1 MDETTWAVETFYSPS
16 ARSTAPGLPTVFE
29 ALAILEPDHAQRLT
43 SAAADL
49 RLGRWPARRPRLA
62 EGPLAA
68 FLFSSQRPWR
78 GLPFVDDARLR
89 ALGPTALAALQEL
102 EKEAGSAAAWV
113 FPLLVVLAT
122 SELDFSDADG
132 IGHLL
137 AGRYKEAGTFNAYAH
152 RWEQIVEAVAGARP
166 VITRRAITRP
176 TSLHAPAGHEA
187 GVAGPSAKAPGRVQD
202 ERRRTRLFAARS
214 GRSGTASSNN
224 ATRDKRPTQKG
235 PSQERDALQHLAGL
249 RAPSL
254 PSAQHIAHLMSECD
268 VRWDGE
274 RIVGTT
280 ENVATLGRLFLSVLH
295 LGEAEHQVVAGAG
308 PPPRETVG
316 AVFQEDWG
324 CLLLPL
330 EAKISG
336 TLYLDPSVWWVAPDD
351 PATAPTDSIVTWGVH
366 HLTPMEVGFWK
377 AQIALGPNPDSR
389 LSAITGEQF
398 AGRVVKTAS
407 LRVFGR
413 ALALECGLEPAD
425 ICLAGGP
432 AAGGDDSQVAYESR
446 PVATLGARLCRTRQ
460 LAAKW
465 LLEALPETERDR
477 LLNQGHVLAHLALSG
492 ESPPPAP
499 WGAGSRAGTRFAVL
513 PWVAHTLVNRASEAL
528 SATMQGTPER
538 DALVAALTVDLLVNY
553 GRRLEVLPKLR
564 QSYVR
569 RRDGILYDPGKR
581 GQGGLVDGTMPWA
594 PETLQLLRRLDAVRG
609 PCSDQ
614 AFLLPYPRGRKAK
627 LDKWLLDYLGLSQ
640 ELSGFWLRS
649 CRQAFVERL
658 VQAGVSERRRRALLH
673 HDDPLRTPY
682 QPWTAIRASVLCLP
696 DALAAV
702 RIPLGL
708 PTLGCQ

>member
-16 ARSTAPGLPTVFE
+16 ARSTAPGLPTVLE
-29 ALAILEPDHAQRLT
+29 ALAILEPDHAERLT

-49 RLGRWPARRPRLA
+49 RLERWPARRPRLA

-78 GLPFVDDARLR
+78 GLPSVDSARLR

-102 EKEAGSAAAWV
+102 DNEANGAAACV

-132 IGHLL
+132 VSRLL
-137 AGRYKEAGTFNAYAH
+137 ADRYKMAGTFNAYAH
-152 RWEQIVEAVAGARP
+152 RWEQIAEAGAGARP
-166 VITRRAITRP
+166 VITRQAITRP
-176 TSLHAPAGHEA
+176 TSPRAATGHEP
-187 GVAGPSAKAPGRVQD
+187 GGAGPSAKAPGRVQD
-202 ERRRTRLFAARS
+202 ERRRTWLFGPRS
-214 GRSGTASSNN
+214 GRSGTASPNT
-224 ATRDKRPTQKG
+224 TRDSGPTRKG
-235 PSQERDALQHLAGL
+235 PSPERDAIQHLAGL

-274 RIVGTT
+274 RIVGAT
-280 ENVATLGRLFLSVLH
+280 ENIATLGRLFLSVLH
-295 LGEAEHQVVAGAG
+295 LGEAEHQVVAGTG
-308 PPPRETVG
+308 QPPRETVG
-316 AVFQEDWG
+316 AVFRKDWG

-330 EAKISG
+330 EAKISR
-336 TLYLDPSVWWVAPDD
+336 TLNLDPSVWSVGPDD
-351 PATAPTDSIVTWGVH
+351 PATAPTDSIVTWGMH
-366 HLTPMEVGFWK
+366 HLTPMEVEFWS
-377 AQIALGPNPDSR
+377 AQIALGPNPVSR

-398 AGRVVKTAS
+398 AGKVVKTAS

-413 ALALECGLEPAD
+413 ALALRCGLEPTD

-460 LAAKW
+460 LAAQW

-513 PWVAHTLVNRASEAL
+513 PWVAQALVNRASEVL

-553 GRRLEVLPKLR
+553 GRRLEVLPTLR
-564 QSYVR
+564 KSYVR
-569 RRDGILYDPGKR
+569 WRDGVLYDPGKR

-594 PETLQLLRRLDAVRG
+594 PETLQLFRRLDAVRG

-614 AFLLPYPRGRKAK
+614 AFLLPYPRGRKVK

-658 VQAGVSERRRRALLH
+658 VQAGVDERRRRALLH

-702 RIPLGL
+702 RIPFGF
-708 PTLGCQ
+708 PTLGFR